1 MLSLKGGTRPP
12 WVGLG
17 ASVWL
22 TIAAGNG
29 NNFPL
34 YSHTLKSVMGLN
46 QQQLTMFGVANDIGE
61 NIGLLPGLVCNK
73 FPPWVVLL
81 IGVFSCFIGYGTL
94 WLSVSGIVP
103 NLPYWLIW
111 IAIVVATNSSAWFNT
126 SLIVTNMRNFP
137 LNRGMVSGILMGYG
151 GLSAAVFTEVYS
163 VLLHNSSNLLLFLA
177 VGVPAICIIM
187 VFFVRP
193 CTPASGD
200 DPSENHHFLF
210 IQAASAILGVYVL
223 TATILEDIFVL
234 SVPVS
239 YVILIIMVLLLSA
252 PLAIPLK
259 MTFYPSVLSKS
270 FLLDKGA
277 EETTTEN
284 LLSPSLGSFDSGEGI
299 SEVDMLLAEGG
310 GAIKEKR
317 RPRRG
322 EDFKFTEAMV
332 KADFWCLF
340 LVCFVGVGS
349 GVTVLNNLAQ
359 IGIAQGVQDTTIL
372 LSLFSFCNFVGRL
385 GGGVVSEH
393 FVRFVVFLLQFCI

>member
-239 YVILIIMVLLLSA
+239 YVILIIMIRVLKRQQRRISYRLAWEALILGRESLRLICFLRRVEGQLRKRGGLEEVKILSSQKLWSRPISGVCFLSVLLGL
-252 PLAIPLK
+252 
-259 MTFYPSVLSKS
+259 VLGLRS
-270 FLLDKGA
+270 
-277 EETTTEN
+277 
-284 LLSPSLGSFDSGEGI
+284 
-299 SEVDMLLAEGG
+299 
-310 GAIKEKR
+310 
-317 RPRRG
+317 
-322 EDFKFTEAMV
+322 
-332 KADFWCLF
+332 
-340 LVCFVGVGS
+340 
-349 GVTVLNNLAQ
+349 
-359 IGIAQGVQDTTIL
+359 
-372 LSLFSFCNFVGRL
+372 
-385 GGGVVSEH
+385 
-393 FVRFVVFLLQFCI
+393 